1 MIPAY
6 HLGYV
11 LDASVAVKWF
21 AATAEADRDRAHAI
35 RRRHVTGHTRL
46 VVPGSFALEVINALR
61 FSHRFEERELI
72 AAADALEAI
81 ALTVHPIEYDLLRGT
96 VAIACAYQLTLYD
109 SVYIAL
115 AERRGFP
122 LLTADEALV
131 QKMKGH
137 SIVLRLG
144 DLDLGEGK

>member
-21 AATAEADRDRAHAI
+21 ALTAEADRDRALAL
-35 RRRHVTGHTRL
+35 RQRQVTGLTRL
-46 VVPGSFALEVINALR
+46 VVPGSFALEVVNALK
-61 FSHRFEERELI
+61 FSHRFGERELSR
-72 AAADALEAI
+72 AVESLEAL
-81 ALTVHPIEYDLLRGT
+81 ALDVYPVEYGLLRGS
-96 VAIACAYQLTLYD
+96 VAIASAYRLTLYD
-109 SVYIAL
+109 AVYIAL

-131 QKMKGH
+131 KKMRGH
-137 SIVLRLG
+137 SIVLRLR
-144 DLDLGEGK
+144 DMEFT